1 MKKFTL
7 SQEDLPFNFFD
18 EVVFSYEDVA
28 MDLIQQKFTELT
40 ESECESIFEKY
51 VDDFTQIL
59 YELRDSDCIND
70 YWVGD
75 SEVDEATG
83 TWGYSE
89 YEVGNMKQMRSDL
102 DKEVRVLMKEVLEGI
117 DLQRYTYSYKLRR
130 QL

>member
-89 YEVGNMKQMRSDL
+89 YEVGNMKQVRADL

-117 DLQRYTYSYKLRR
+117 DLQR
-130 QL
+130 